1 MRKVS
6 KAVALLLVLALL
18 VSLAA
23 CGTPKNNNNTA
34 APKKYTYNYA
44 LAEFPTTWSPH
55 TNQTSIDSEI
65 MDYIVSGLYTFDY
78 KDEKHDG
85 YKVVPLAAKEEPK
98 DVTSQYIGKYGL
110 VEGDTKKAYIVPL
123 RDDLKWDDGTKI
135 TANDYVE
142 SAKRLLSPTAKNYRA
157 DSLYSGNMVIHNAQN
172 YLNAGQTVNLDNG
185 ANAGYE
191 LADLTKKEDGTYVT
205 PDGGAVYLAVNFPL
219 DWTSGNTLK
228 DYVDAYGEGYFS
240 VKNWD
245 TLVGMMDDDGLI
257 PLTDENLALYADVT
271 TGNPAWGETDA
282 DLPNYFVYSQT
293 YPELDFAEVGIAALS
308 DTELLLV
315 LDKQLSGFYL
325 LYSLTDTWLVKLDL
339 YDKCESIVDGV
350 YNNTYGTSVE
360 TTASF
365 GPYKLTDF
373 QADKQYTLTKNENW
387 FGFTDDTYQA
397 TAIVVDSVPD
407 PNTRLQLFLQG
418 KLDSYGLDRDHM
430 EEYSKSDYC
439 YYTPGDS
446 TYAMVFNPNLGALK
460 SMQEKEGA
468 NVNKTIITLKEF
480 RMAMSL
486 GLDRAK
492 FCLATSPTNNAAF
505 ALYSTLIVSNP
516 DEGTAYRTT
525 DQAKKVLV
533 DFWGLTED
541 IGAGKLYP
549 DMDAAIE
556 SITGYNLTKAQEY
569 FNAAY
574 DKAIATGLMD
584 EDDKV
589 VIMIGTPNNTSA
601 FYNAGYD
608 YIVNNYTEAVKGTK
622 LEGKLEFKRDDTLGN
637 GFSDAIKNNQ
647 VDMLFGVGWT
657 GSTLDPYGL
666 MEAYTSS
673 TYQYDPAFNTS
684 SEKLTINIGGV
695 DYTASLVEW
704 NDIMT
709 GTAHTIT
716 AADGTTKEY
725 SCGEADN
732 DPETRL
738 DILAALEGA
747 ILLQYDFIPIMDASS
762 AGLRGMQ
769 IKYFTEDY
777 VFGMGR
783 GGIKYNTFNS
793 DDEAWDKYVTEQGG
807 TLNYK

>member
-34 APKKYTYNYA
+34 APKNYTYNYA

-55 TNQTSIDSEI
+55 TNQTNIDSEI
-65 MDYIVSGLYTFDY
+65 MDYIVSGLYAFDY

-85 YKVVPLAAKEEPK
+85 YKLVPLAAKEEPK

-110 VEGDTKKAYIVPL
+110 VEGDTKKAYIIPL

-142 SAKRLLSPTAKNYRA
+142 SAKRLLSPKAKNYRA
-157 DSLYSGNMVIHNAQN
+157 DSLYSGNLVIHNAQN
-172 YLNAGQTVNLDNG
+172 YLNAGQTINLDNG

-228 DYVDAYGEGYFS
+228 DYVEAYGESYFS
-240 VKNWD
+240 LKNWD

-257 PLTDENLALYADVT
+257 PLTDENLALYGDVT
-271 TGNPAWGETDA
+271 TGNPAWNETAA
-282 DLPNYFVYSQT
+282 DLPNYFVYAQT
-293 YPELDFAEVGIAALS
+293 YPELDFAEVGIAAVS

-387 FGFTDDTYQA
+387 FGFKEGTYQA

-439 YYTPGDS
+439 L
-446 TYAMVFNPNLGALK
+446 F
-460 SMQEKEGA
+460 
-468 NVNKTIITLKEF
+468 I
-480 RMAMSL
+480 
-486 GLDRAK
+486 DRR
-492 FCLATSPTNNAAF
+492 CS
-505 ALYSTLIVSNP
+505 
-516 DEGTAYRTT
+516 
-525 DQAKKVLV
+525 
-533 DFWGLTED
+533 
-541 IGAGKLYP
+541 
-549 DMDAAIE
+549 
-556 SITGYNLTKAQEY
+556 
-569 FNAAY
+569 
-574 DKAIATGLMD
+574 
-584 EDDKV
+584 
-589 VIMIGTPNNTSA
+589 
-601 FYNAGYD
+601 
-608 YIVNNYTEAVKGTK
+608 
-622 LEGKLEFKRDDTLGN
+622 
-637 GFSDAIKNNQ
+637 
-647 VDMLFGVGWT
+647 
-657 GSTLDPYGL
+657 
-666 MEAYTSS
+666 
-673 TYQYDPAFNTS
+673 
-684 SEKLTINIGGV
+684 
-695 DYTASLVEW
+695 
-704 NDIMT
+704 
-709 GTAHTIT
+709 H
-716 AADGTTKEY
+716 
-725 SCGEADN
+725 
-732 DPETRL
+732 
-738 DILAALEGA
+738 
-747 ILLQYDFIPIMDASS
+747 
-762 AGLRGMQ
+762 
-769 IKYFTEDY
+769 
-777 VFGMGR
+777 
-783 GGIKYNTFNS
+783 
-793 DDEAWDKYVTEQGG
+793 
-807 TLNYK
+807 

>member
-34 APKKYTYNYA
+34 APKNYTYNYA

-55 TNQTSIDSEI
+55 TNQTSIDTEI
-65 MDYIVSGLYTFDY
+65 MDYIVSGLYAFDY

-85 YKVVPLAAKEEPK
+85 YKLVPLAAKEEPK

-157 DSLYSGNMVIHNAQN
+157 DSLYSGNLVIHNAQN

-228 DYVDAYGEGYFS
+228 DYVDAYGDSYFS
-240 VKNWD
+240 LKNWD

-257 PLTDENLALYADVT
+257 PLTDENYALYADVT
-271 TGNPAWGETDA
+271 TGNPAWNETDA
-282 DLPNYFVYSQT
+282 DLPNYFVYAQT
-293 YPELDFAEVGIAALS
+293 YPELDFAEVGIAAVS

-373 QADKQYTLTKNENW
+373 QADKQYTLTRNENW
-387 FGFTDDTYQA
+387 FGFKEGTYQA

-446 TYAMVFNPNLGALK
+446 TYAMVFNPDLGALK

-637 GFSDAIKNNQ
+637 GFSDALKNNQ

-783 GGIKYNTFNS
+783 GGIQYYTFNY

>member
-34 APKKYTYNYA
+34 APKNYTYNYA

-55 TNQTSIDSEI
+55 TNQTNIDSEI
-65 MDYIVSGLYTFDY
+65 MDYIVSGLYAFDY

-85 YKVVPLAAKEEPK
+85 YKLVPLAAKEEPK

-110 VEGDTKKAYIVPL
+110 VEGDTKKAYIIPL

-142 SAKRLLSPTAKNYRA
+142 SAKRLLSPKAKNYRA
-157 DSLYSGNMVIHNAQN
+157 DSLYSGNLVIHNAQN
-172 YLNAGQTVNLDNG
+172 YLNAGQTINLDNG

-228 DYVDAYGEGYFS
+228 DYVEAYGESYFS
-240 VKNWD
+240 LKNWD

-257 PLTDENLALYADVT
+257 PLTDENLALYGDVT
-271 TGNPAWGETDA
+271 TGNPAWNETAA
-282 DLPNYFVYSQT
+282 DLPNYFVYAQT
-293 YPELDFAEVGIAALS
+293 YPELDFAEVGIAAVS

-387 FGFTDDTYQA
+387 FGFKEGTYQA

-460 SMQEKEGA
+460 SMQENEGA

-525 DQAKKVLV
+525 EQAKKVLV

-637 GFSDAIKNNQ
+637 GFSDALKNNQ

-783 GGIKYNTFNS
+783 GGIQYYTFNY

>member
-34 APKKYTYNYA
+34 APKNYTYNYA

-65 MDYIVSGLYTFDY
+65 MDYIVSGLYAFDY

-85 YKVVPLAAKEEPK
+85 YKLVPLAAKEEPK

-142 SAKRLLSPTAKNYRA
+142 SAKRLLSPKAKNYRA

-228 DYVDAYGEGYFS
+228 DYVEAYGDSYFS
-240 VKNWD
+240 LKNWD

-282 DLPNYFVYSQT
+282 DLPNYFVYAQT
-293 YPELDFAEVGIAALS
+293 YPELDFAEVGIAAVS

-387 FGFTDDTYQA
+387 FGFKEGTYQA

-430 EEYSKSDYC
+430 TEYSKSDYC

-525 DQAKKVLV
+525 EQAKKVLV

-783 GGIKYNTFNS
+783 GGIQYYTFNY

>member
-65 MDYIVSGLYTFDY
+65 MDYIVSGLYAFDY

-85 YKVVPLAAKEEPK
+85 YKLVPLAAKEEPK

-142 SAKRLLSPTAKNYRA
+142 SAKRLLSPKAKNYRA

-228 DYVDAYGEGYFS
+228 DYVEAYGDSYFS
-240 VKNWD
+240 LKNWD

-282 DLPNYFVYSQT
+282 DLPNYFVYAQT
-293 YPELDFAEVGIAALS
+293 YPELDFAEVGIAAVS

-387 FGFTDDTYQA
+387 FGFKEGTYQA

-430 EEYSKSDYC
+430 TEYSKSDYC

-525 DQAKKVLV
+525 EQAKKVLV

-783 GGIKYNTFNS
+783 GGIQYYTFNY

>member
-65 MDYIVSGLYTFDY
+65 MDYIVSGLYAFDY

-85 YKVVPLAAKEEPK
+85 YKLVPLAAKEEPK

-228 DYVDAYGEGYFS
+228 DYVEAYGDSYFS
-240 VKNWD
+240 LKNWD

-282 DLPNYFVYSQT
+282 DLPNYFVYAQT
-293 YPELDFAEVGIAALS
+293 YPELDFAEVGIAAVS

-387 FGFTDDTYQA
+387 FGFKEGTYQA

-430 EEYSKSDYC
+430 TEYSKSDYC

-525 DQAKKVLV
+525 EQAKKVLV

-783 GGIKYNTFNS
+783 GGIQYYTFNY